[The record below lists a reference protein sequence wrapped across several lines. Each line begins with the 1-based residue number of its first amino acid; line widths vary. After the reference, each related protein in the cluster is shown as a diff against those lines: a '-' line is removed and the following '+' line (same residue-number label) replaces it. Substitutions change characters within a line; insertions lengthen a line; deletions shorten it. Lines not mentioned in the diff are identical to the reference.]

1 MNRMSLRTWLAVA
14 VFAPAVWLGGCGYHV
29 AGKADL
35 LPKNI
40 KTIAVPAFTNATIR
54 YKLTERL
61 PSAIT
66 REFLSR
72 TRYRIVSDPNEA
84 DAVLEGRVALYN
96 FYPTILDPA
105 TGRASAVQMS
115 VVLNIALRERATGA
129 VLYARNGLEAR
140 ERYEISV
147 DQVAYFEESDPALDR
162 LSRDVARAVVSA
174 VLEKF

>member
-1 MNRMSLRTWLAVA
+1 MRRKAPRPWLFVA
-14 VFAPAVWLGGCGYHV
+14 VLVPALWLGGCGYHV

-40 KTIAVPAFTNATIR
+40 KTIAVSAFANATIR

-72 TRYRIVSDPNEA
+72 TRYRIVADPAEA

-96 FYPTILDPA
+96 YYPTILDPA
-105 TGRASAVQMS
+105 TSRASAVQMS
-115 VVLNIALRERATGA
+115 VVLDISLRERATGA
-129 VLYARNGLEAR
+129 VLFARSGLEAR

-162 LSRDVARAVVSA
+162 LSRDVARTVVSA